1 MVVSGFSPF
10 LVGRL
15 RAWFLPG
22 CWPGATLSPL
32 PQGPPEWRSPGFLTF
47 SPGSRGV
54 RAALCG
60 QAHAPSLRGTDAHT
74 AASTR
79 GALGVLSDA
88 SAPQCPFQRPPL
100 PALPRCHPS
109 SPSRLR
115 PGLLQW
121 PYPPRPPS
129 GHVALSDPPATTPLP
144 LSSHASRA
152 RSLPAP
158 LSLSRQHPGSSP
170 PGLGVSALSF
180 PTCLSL
186 CDVVPHELAAPRG
199 RAASE

>member
-47 SPGSRGV
+47 NPGSRGI
-54 RAALCG
+54 RAALRG

-88 SAPQCPFQRPPL
+88 SAPQCPFQRPPTSRT
-100 PALPRCHPS
+100 PTV
-109 SPSRLR
+109 SPLQS
-115 PGLLQW
+115 GLLQW
-121 PYPPRPPS
+121 PYPPRPAS

-144 LSSHASRA
+144 SSSHASQA
-152 RSLPAP
+152 RSLLLAP
-158 LSLSRQHPGSSP
+158 LSLSRQHPGPSP
-170 PGLGVSALSF
+170 LGLGVSALSF